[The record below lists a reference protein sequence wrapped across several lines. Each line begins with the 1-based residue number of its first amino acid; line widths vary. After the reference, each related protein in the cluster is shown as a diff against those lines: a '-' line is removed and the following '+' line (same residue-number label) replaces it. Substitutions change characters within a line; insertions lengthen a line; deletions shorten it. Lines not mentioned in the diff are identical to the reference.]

1 MNRIVFDVESMM
13 HLFVMSIH
21 ELNENNEPIGNPK
34 SFTTPEDAYEFIA
47 SHSDCLWI
55 GYNSNGYDDYLIDL
69 IIKSRG
75 TCTPEEL
82 RELSDAVI
90 DHANGLRKSFL
101 SYDVFDP
108 IEVGMRSLKMYCGS
122 MGNSTYDSPY
132 SFMEDRFYNAEEIKS
147 ICAYC
152 EEDVLY
158 TTQIFLREQPFF
170 DASYARIAIM
180 RDAGYDVSDK
190 EANRF
195 ACCRAASFARAVFE
209 KLCPTRDNAD
219 DYRTSIKFIRSYE
232 SSPFEEVKSA
242 AAFYQKIIDEAD
254 ERTAD
259 NLFYKQFVTPA
270 FAEFQPGLT
279 LQLGFGGIHGALDGY
294 LFDRDLNK
302 GKCVLYGDV
311 TSMYPTFMIHH
322 NLYPHTFTDEAR
334 ELYEMSYKGRITYKT
349 NGEVAKSAAC
359 KRILNSLTGM
369 LKDPY
374 ARFRAPWANNSIV
387 INGQLSLLDLSCR
400 LKKLG
405 AYRIIQVNTD
415 GIMVECDDNKM
426 NRSMFRKILDQW
438 EHDYDCSIKMKE
450 VQRLIQTDVNNY
462 AMLELG
468 ETEYTRKGA
477 AYNYNEVY
485 FRDKVI
491 VKKLLPDAII
501 AHHIELE
508 PIIQMVEEA
517 LAQSDGVE
525 DFYVLIKVTDTFPFL
540 KEEISGKL
548 IESRCVRCLAAIDTD
563 EAHMVAAEEGIDYVH
578 YIKVRGNREQSSA
591 VSLFPDV
598 AVEIPGNMEL
608 YDQSVLQY
616 LIDVRYYATLIQKA
630 VWNFYDYKE
639 PKTRARRTKKEVES
653 C

>member
-1 MNRIVFDVESMM
+1 MEKLVFDVESMK
-13 HLFVMSIH
+13 HLFVLSIL
-21 ELNENNEPIGNPK
+21 ELNEDGTHGNPR
-34 SFTTPEDAYEFIA
+34 SFVNPMEAWEYIQTRRDW
-47 SHSDCLWI
+47 LWI

-75 TCTPEEL
+75 TCSAEEL

-90 DHANGLRKSFL
+90 EKANGLRKSFL

-122 MGNSTYDSPY
+122 LGNSTYDSPY
-132 SFMEDRFYNAEEIKS
+132 SFMEDRYYTKDEIKS

-158 TTQIFLREQPFF
+158 TAQIFNREKPFF
-170 DASYARIAIM
+170 DASFARIDIM
-180 RDAGYDVSDK
+180 RDAGYDVDGRDV
-190 EANRF
+190 NRF

-209 KLCPTRDNAD
+209 RLCPTRDNAD
-219 DYRTSIKFIRSYE
+219 DFRTSIKFIRDYGESPYDEVATAYE
-232 SSPFEEVKSA
+232 
-242 AAFYQKIIDEAD
+242 FYKRIVDEAD
-254 ERTAD
+254 ERTPD
-259 NLFYKQFVTPA
+259 NTFYKQFVTPA
-270 FAEFQPGLT
+270 FEEFQPGLT

-294 LFDRDLNK
+294 LFDKDATPD
-302 GKCVLYGDV
+302 KCVLYGDV
-311 TSMYPTFMIHH
+311 TSMYPTFLINHD
-322 NLYPHTFTDEAR
+322 LYPHTFTEDAR
-334 ELYEMSYKGRITYKT
+334 ELYEMAYKGRLTYKAS
-349 NGEVAKSAAC
+349 GDIAKSAAC

-400 LKKLG
+400 LRDRF
-405 AYRIIQVNTD
+405 RIIQVNTD
-415 GIMVECDDNKM
+415 GIMVECNDTKE
-426 NRSMFRKILDQW
+426 NRDAFAYRLNQW
-438 EHDYDCSIKMKE
+438 MKDYNCAIKQKE
-450 VQRLIQTDVNNY
+450 VQQLIQTDVNNY

-468 ETEYTRKGA
+468 ETEYVRKGA
-477 AYNYNEVY
+477 AYNYNEIY

-491 VKKLLPDAII
+491 VKKLLPAAII
-501 AHHIELE
+501 NHYLDLD
-508 PIIQMVEEA
+508 PIVEMVEDA

-548 IESRCVRCLAAIDTD
+548 IESRCVRCIAARGDDDARELAAED
-563 EAHMVAAEEGIDYVH
+563 GIDYVH

-598 AVEIPGNMEL
+598 AVELPGNMEL
-608 YDQSVLQY
+608 YDSSLLQY
-616 LIDVRYYATLIQKA
+616 ILDVRYYATLIQKA

-639 PKTRARRTKKEVES
+639 PKTRSRRTKKEAES